1 MGSIKILPDSI
12 SNRIA
17 AGEVIERPASVVKE
31 LVENSIDAGA
41 DKITVQIENSG
52 TKLISVTDNGRGMD
66 PDDAI
71 LCLEPHATSKISH
84 AEDINRIYTL
94 GFRGEAL
101 PSIASVS
108 RLRLR
113 TRRKKDIE
121 GTEVYVEGG
130 KFAEAVPVGCAPG
143 TEINVRDL
151 FFNTPARKKFLHS
164 KGTEERHIQ
173 ETLWGLALG
182 FPSVSFELLMDGRVI
197 FSSPSDKNLL
207 PRIQTFFGKDMPDN
221 LMPVENSGQSL
232 KISGHIAR
240 HGYTKNSRR
249 EQRVFV
255 NHRPVESAALYAGIR
270 DGYGSLTND
279 GRFPPVFLFLEM
291 DPGLV
296 DVNVHPAKREVRFRE
311 GRLVSSFISESIR
324 DALRNSQAPT
334 ISVSS
339 DLQFRS
345 ILAGA
350 GISYAP
356 KKQFQDTGMF
366 DGKIDMPALRTTPIP
381 SPLRDEKA
389 PPPEPAVNPPPGLAA
404 PEPEEHSAVS
414 ELKILAFLDETYILA
429 SSKNGLVIID
439 QHAAH
444 ERVMFEKLLN
454 TEGEKATVS
463 QKLLIP
469 ITVELSRSEVLFLG
483 KYSSHFSKLGFEF
496 ESFGANTVIVNSI
509 PSGLPQENL
518 RGLFSDM
525 LSILMEEGRI
535 SGKIDTASIARA
547 ACRHSVKAH
556 DRITFEEAKSLLRQ
570 LSRCE
575 LPFSCPHGRP
585 VIINIS
591 YRELEKRFGR
601 RK

>member
-1 MGSIKILPDSI
+1 MGCIKILPDDI

-31 LVENSIDAGA
+31 LVENSIDADAG
-41 DKITVQIENSG
+41 KITVQIENAG

-66 PDDAI
+66 SDDAL

-113 TRRKKDIE
+113 TRRHKEME
-121 GTEVYVEGG
+121 GNEVLVEGG
-130 KFAEAVPVGCAPG
+130 KFAEANPAGCAPG

-151 FFNTPARKKFLHS
+151 FFNTPARRKFLHS
-164 KGTEERHIQ
+164 RGTEERHIQ

-182 FPSVSFELLMDGRVI
+182 HPAISFELIMDGKTI
-197 FSSPSDKNLL
+197 FSSPAGKSLL
-207 PRIQTFFGKDMPDN
+207 PRIQTFFGKELLDN
-221 LMPVENSGQSL
+221 LLPADADGTHYKMSGF
-232 KISGHIAR
+232 IAR
-240 HGYTKNSRR
+240 HGFTKNSRR

-255 NHRPVESAALYAGIR
+255 NSRPVESPAVFAGIR
-270 DGYGSLTND
+270 DGYGSLSND
-279 GRFPPVFLFLEM
+279 GRYPPVFIFLEM
-291 DPGLV
+291 DPALV

-311 GRLVSSFISESIR
+311 AREATTFISISIR

-334 ISVSS
+334 VSVSR
-339 DLQFRS
+339 DLPLRS

-350 GISYAP
+350 DISYTP
-356 KKQFQDTGMF
+356 KKTMQDIIGGL
-366 DGKIDMPALRTTPIP
+366 GKNIEPDIKIP
-381 SPLRDEKA
+381 VQQNS
-389 PPPEPAVNPPPGLAA
+389 AVQPREGQAETSNTEEEAANQDLNP
-404 PEPEEHSAVS
+404 VS
-414 ELKILAFLDETYILA
+414 ELKILAFFDKTYILA
-429 SSKNGLVIID
+429 SSANGLVIVD

-444 ERVMFEKLLN
+444 ERVMFEKILDSTGKNRPL
-454 TEGEKATVS
+454 S

-469 ITVELSRSEVLFLG
+469 STIELSRSEVMFLEKHR
-483 KYSSHFSKLGFEF
+483 KYFLNLGFEI
-496 ESFGANTVIVNSI
+496 ESFGANTIIINSI
-509 PSGLPQENL
+509 PDGIQQDNL
-518 RGLFSDM
+518 KGLFSDM
-525 LSILMEEGRI
+525 LADLMDEGKSSGRI
-535 SGKIDTASIARA
+535 DEAAIART
-547 ACRHSVKAH
+547 ACRNSVKAN
-556 DRITFEEAKSLLRQ
+556 DLLSLEEAKSLLHQ

-585 VIINIS
+585 VVINIS
-591 YRELEKRFGR
+591 FKELEKRFGR

>member
-1 MGSIKILPDSI
+1 MGSIRILPDSI

-31 LVENSIDAGA
+31 LVENSIDSGA

-84 AEDINRIYTL
+84 AEDISRIYTL

-113 TRRKKDIE
+113 TRRKNDIE
-121 GTEVYVEGG
+121 GTEVYIEGG
-130 KFAEAVPVGCAPG
+130 KFMESVPAGCAPG

-173 ETLWGLALG
+173 ETLWSLALG
-182 FPSVSFELLMDGRVI
+182 FPSVSFELLMDGRMI

-207 PRIQTFFGKDMPDN
+207 SRIQTFFGKEMPDN
-221 LMPVENSGQSL
+221 LIPVDNSGSSL
-232 KISGHIAR
+232 KISGYMAR
-240 HGYTKNSRR
+240 HGFTRNSRR

-270 DGYGSLTND
+270 EGYGSLTND

-311 GRLVSSFISESIR
+311 GRLVTSFISESIR

-334 ISVSS
+334 IAVSS

-356 KKQFQDTGMF
+356 KKQFQETGIF
-366 DGKIDMPALRTTPIP
+366 DEKIIRPVLANIQFPQAAAENSP
-381 SPLRDEKA
+381 SPESDVQ
-389 PPPEPAVNPPPGLAA
+389 PPAEACG
-404 PEPEEHSAVS
+404 EPEENSAVS

-444 ERVMFEKLLN
+444 ERVMFEKILN
-454 TEGEKATVS
+454 TAGKTGTVS

-469 ITVELSRSEVLFLG
+469 ITVELSRSEILFLG
-483 KYSSHFSKLGFEF
+483 KYGPHFSKLGFEF

-509 PSGLPQENL
+509 PSELTQENL

-525 LSILMEEGRI
+525 LSILMDEGRI
-535 SGKIDTASIARA
+535 SGKIDEASIAKA

-556 DRITFEEAKSLLRQ
+556 DRISFDEAKSLLRQ

-601 RK
+601 SK

>member
-1 MGSIKILPDSI
+1 MGSIRILPDSI

-113 TRRKKDIE
+113 TRRKNDIE
-121 GTEVYVEGG
+121 GTEVCVEGG
-130 KFAEAVPVGCAPG
+130 KFAESVPVGCAPG

-173 ETLWGLALG
+173 ETIWSLALG
-182 FPSVSFELLMDGRVI
+182 FPAVAFELSMDGRII
-197 FSSPSDKNLL
+197 FTSPSDKNLL
-207 PRIQTFFGKDMPDN
+207 SRIQTFFGKEMPDN
-221 LMPVENSGQSL
+221 LIPVENSGSNL
-232 KISGHIAR
+232 KIGGYMAR
-240 HGYTKNSRR
+240 HGFTKNSRR
-249 EQRVFV
+249 EQRIFV

-270 DGYGSLTND
+270 EGYGSLTND

-311 GRLVSSFISESIR
+311 GRLVTSFISESIR
-324 DALRNSQAPT
+324 ESLRNSQAPT

-345 ILAGA
+345 ILSGA

-356 KKQFQDTGMF
+356 KKQVHGTGMF
-366 DGKIDMPALRTTPIP
+366 DNEISRPVLKNIQF
-381 SPLRDEKA
+381 
-389 PPPEPAVNPPPGLAA
+389 PPGREADNV
-404 PEPEEHSAVS
+404 PSGSDVQPPSEETSMEPDGNSVVS

-444 ERVMFEKLLN
+444 ERVMFEKILN
-454 TEGEKATVS
+454 RAGKKETIS

-483 KYSSHFSKLGFEF
+483 KYGLHFSKLGFEF

-509 PSGLPQENL
+509 PAELPQENL
-518 RGLFSDM
+518 KGLFSDI
-525 LSILMEEGRI
+525 LSILMEEGRV
-535 SGKIDTASIARA
+535 SGKIDEGSIARS

-556 DRITFEEAKSLLRQ
+556 DRISFEEAKSLLRQ
-570 LSRCE
+570 LSGCE

>member
-41 DKITVQIENSG
+41 CKITVQIENSG

-113 TRRKKDIE
+113 TRRKNDIE

-182 FPSVSFELLMDGRVI
+182 FPAISFELLIDGRII

-207 PRIQTFFGKDMPDN
+207 SRIQTFFGKEMPDN
-221 LMPVENSGQSL
+221 LMPVDNSGQNL
-232 KISGHIAR
+232 KICGHIAK

-255 NHRPVESAALYAGIR
+255 NHRPVESAAFYAGIR

-356 KKQFQDTGMF
+356 KEQFQDTGMF
-366 DGKIDMPALRTTPIP
+366 DEKISIPALRTIP
-381 SPLRDEKA
+381 PPAPAQDEKA
-389 PPPEPAVNPPPGLAA
+389 PPPEQDVNPPPSVGVT
-404 PEPEEHSAVS
+404 ETGEHSAVS

-444 ERVMFEKLLN
+444 ERVMFEKILN
-454 TEGEKATVS
+454 TEGKKTAVS

-469 ITVELSRSEVLFLG
+469 ITVELSRSEVLFIG
-483 KYSSHFSKLGFEF
+483 KYSAHFSKLGFEF

-509 PSGLPQENL
+509 PAGLPQENL

>member
-1 MGSIKILPDSI
+1 MGSIRILPDSI

-31 LVENSIDAGA
+31 LVENSLDAGA

-113 TRRKKDIE
+113 TRRKNDIE
-121 GTEVYVEGG
+121 GTEVCVEGG
-130 KFAEAVPVGCAPG
+130 KFAESVPVGCAPG

-173 ETLWGLALG
+173 ETLWSLALG
-182 FPSVSFELLMDGRVI
+182 FPATAFELSMDGRII

-207 PRIQTFFGKDMPDN
+207 SRIQTFFGKEMPDN
-221 LMPVENSGQSL
+221 LIPVENSGSNL
-232 KISGHIAR
+232 KIGGYMAR
-240 HGYTKNSRR
+240 HGFTKNSRR
-249 EQRVFV
+249 EQRILV

-270 DGYGSLTND
+270 EGYGSLAND

-311 GRLVSSFISESIR
+311 GRLVTSFISESIR

-356 KKQFQDTGMF
+356 KKQVQDTGMF
-366 DGKIDMPALRTTPIP
+366 DEKSSRPVLKNIQFPPRREEDNIP
-381 SPLRDEKA
+381 SEPDVQ
-389 PPPEPAVNPPPGLAA
+389 PPPAENGAEPDG
-404 PEPEEHSAVS
+404 HSAVS
-414 ELKILAFLDETYILA
+414 ELRILAFLDETYILA

-444 ERVMFEKLLN
+444 ERVMFEKILN
-454 TEGEKATVS
+454 RAGKKETIS

-483 KYSSHFSKLGFEF
+483 KYGSHFSKLGFEF

-509 PSGLPQENL
+509 PAELPQENL
-518 RGLFSDM
+518 KGLFSDI
-525 LSILMEEGRI
+525 LSILMEEGRV
-535 SGKIDTASIARA
+535 SGKIDEASIARS
-547 ACRHSVKAH
+547 ACKHSVKAH
-556 DRITFEEAKSLLRQ
+556 DRISFEEAKSLLRQ
-570 LSRCE
+570 LSGCE

>member
-1 MGSIKILPDSI
+1 MGCIKILPDDI

-31 LVENSIDAGA
+31 LVENSIDADAG
-41 DKITVQIENSG
+41 KITVQIENAG

-66 PDDAI
+66 SDDAL

-113 TRRKKDIE
+113 TRRHKEME
-121 GTEVYVEGG
+121 GNEVLVEGG
-130 KFAEAVPVGCAPG
+130 KFAEANPAGCAPG

-151 FFNTPARKKFLHS
+151 FFNTPARRKFLHS
-164 KGTEERHIQ
+164 SGTEERHIQ

-182 FPSVSFELLMDGRVI
+182 HPAISFELIMDGKTI
-197 FSSPSDKNLL
+197 FSSPAGKSLL
-207 PRIQTFFGKDMPDN
+207 PRIQTFFGKELLDN
-221 LMPVENSGQSL
+221 LLPADADGTHYKMSGF
-232 KISGHIAR
+232 IAR
-240 HGYTKNSRR
+240 HGFTKNSRR

-255 NHRPVESAALYAGIR
+255 NSRPVESPAVFAGIR
-270 DGYGSLTND
+270 DGYGSLSND
-279 GRFPPVFLFLEM
+279 GRYPPVFIFLEM
-291 DPGLV
+291 DPALV

-311 GRLVSSFISESIR
+311 AREATTFISISIR

-334 ISVSS
+334 VSVSR
-339 DLQFRS
+339 DLPLRS

-350 GISYAP
+350 DISYTP
-356 KKQFQDTGMF
+356 KKTMQDIIGGL
-366 DGKIDMPALRTTPIP
+366 GKNIEPDIKIP
-381 SPLRDEKA
+381 VQQNS
-389 PPPEPAVNPPPGLAA
+389 AVQPREGQAETSNTEEEAANQDLNP
-404 PEPEEHSAVS
+404 VS
-414 ELKILAFLDETYILA
+414 ELKILAFFDKTYILA
-429 SSKNGLVIID
+429 SSANGLVIVD

-444 ERVMFEKLLN
+444 ERVMFEKILDSTGKNRPL
-454 TEGEKATVS
+454 S

-469 ITVELSRSEVLFLG
+469 STIELSRSEVMFLEKHR
-483 KYSSHFSKLGFEF
+483 KYFLNLGFEI
-496 ESFGANTVIVNSI
+496 ESFGANTIIINSI
-509 PSGLPQENL
+509 PDGIQQDNL
-518 RGLFSDM
+518 KGLFSDM
-525 LSILMEEGRI
+525 LADLMDEGKSSGRI
-535 SGKIDTASIARA
+535 DEAAIART
-547 ACRHSVKAH
+547 ACRNSVKAN
-556 DRITFEEAKSLLRQ
+556 DLLSLEEAKSLLHQ

-585 VIINIS
+585 VVINIS
-591 YRELEKRFGR
+591 FKELEKRFGR